1 MLKQTTPSRKRWFC
15 DDYEF
20 VAYFL
25 LTVILRV
32 RLGVQF
38 SDAAQVWE
46 NSEISSCNETIVMF
60 AAFSTSSL
68 NNFNYDLLLAQQS
81 TSFSY
86 DEQGGSNT
94 SAQVLPLETTS

>member
-1 MLKQTTPSRKRWFC
+1 MVKF
-15 DDYEF
+15 
-20 VAYFL
+20 
-25 LTVILRV
+25 
-32 RLGVQF
+32 GVQF
-38 SDAAQVWE
+38 SDVALDGVE
-46 NSEISSCNETIVMF
+46 LEIFLLATIAIF